1 MHVLSRNASTV
12 EITAGGKIRKY
23 LLFHNKNKFFIQHS
37 SVLKNFCSKVI
48 YNLTNKQ
55 QFMLRALIS
64 WGFLLASVS
73 LVVDRSQHFKN
84 LNFQSCLYRRI
95 TFKGWNMRTG
105 CTKMARNRSWRRIGF
120 KEEYKELLL
129 SREMFLSKSC
139 IAGFEWSR
147 LGERSG

>member
-1 MHVLSRNASTV
+1 MHVLARNASSV
-12 EITAGGKIRKY
+12 EKKQSVVKLENIYYSTIKTSFY
-23 LLFHNKNKFFIQHS
+23 TTFIS
-37 SVLKNFCSKVI
+37 FKEFCSKVI

-73 LVVDRSQHFKN
+73 LVVDRSQRFKN